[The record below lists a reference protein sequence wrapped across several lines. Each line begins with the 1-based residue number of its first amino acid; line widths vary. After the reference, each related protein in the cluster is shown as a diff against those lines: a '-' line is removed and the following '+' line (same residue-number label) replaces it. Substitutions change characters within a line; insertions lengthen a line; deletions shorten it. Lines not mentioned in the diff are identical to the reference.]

1 MSISGRAK
9 LSTETFQQL
18 REYIYEK
25 TGILFGENKTYLLEN
40 RLRYRLEECGC
51 NNYEEYLY
59 FLKHDPSRNQ
69 EMPKLFDSVTTN
81 ETSFFR
87 DAVQI
92 KAFDDDV
99 LPLVL
104 KENEENRRKE
114 LRVWSAASST
124 GEEAYTIA
132 MQMLNKGLP
141 QKGWRTEI
149 VGTDIS
155 QKVIASAQAAV
166 YGANAIRNTPPEC
179 LRKYFSVNG
188 EEYRLLPAVKRMA
201 QFRITNL
208 MDQNAMKRMKN
219 FDVIFCRNVLIYF
232 DAAAKKSVISNLYDA
247 LRPGGYLFIGYS
259 ESLHNI
265 SRSFKLRHFNRSL
278 VYQKEK

>member
-9 LSTETFQQL
+9 LSAETFQQL
-18 REYIYEK
+18 REYIYKK
-25 TGILFGENKTYLLEN
+25 TGILFGENKTYLMEN

-51 NNYEEYLY
+51 SNYEEYFY
-59 FLKHDPSRNQ
+59 FLQYDPRRNQ

-104 KENEENRRKE
+104 QENEENRRKE

-149 VGTDIS
+149 VGTDLS
-155 QKVIASAQAAV
+155 QKVVASAQAAV
-166 YGANAIRNTPPEC
+166 YGANTIRNTPPDC
-179 LRKYFSVNG
+179 LRKYFSNNG
-188 EEYRLLPAVKRMA
+188 DQYKLLPVVTRMA
-201 QFRITNL
+201 QFRVMNL
-208 MDQNAMKRMKN
+208 MDQIAMKRMKN